1 MPGVAY
7 IRLAKN
13 GFWKLDLSCFP
24 VDTAGSGS
32 RPLPSS
38 MAAVDVVKEITGRT
52 FLCWWQGNEKELLV
66 LKGHLRVSSLM
77 NLSTSSTTVC
87 WLCSEEKNAKL

>member
-52 FLCWWQGNEKELLV
+52 CLCWRQGQRERTTGVERPLARFFSHEPFNIFNHGVLALL
-66 LKGHLRVSSLM
+66 
-77 NLSTSSTTVC
+77 
-87 WLCSEEKNAKL
+87 